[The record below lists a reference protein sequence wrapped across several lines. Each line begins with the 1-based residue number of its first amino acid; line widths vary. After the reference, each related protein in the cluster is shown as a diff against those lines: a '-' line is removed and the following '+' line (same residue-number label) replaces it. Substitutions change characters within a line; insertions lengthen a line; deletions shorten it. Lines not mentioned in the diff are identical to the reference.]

1 MSRLGRV
8 RGYGL
13 GLLALAVA
21 LSTTGYFLAGQIL
34 NRPPKGMPLTPKA
47 VARITSP
54 GGTLELP
61 VYRLI
66 NPRGVALPRQSP
78 QTDRGILY
86 SFVQARDGDWTG
98 LGLSTPVSVAFLD
111 SRGKV
116 LTILDIEP
124 CPVPSQGRGCP
135 SYVPGVV
142 YRQVLEVKQGWFAQ
156 NRIGSGAIVRVRPL
170 EAVP

>member
-1 MSRLGRV
+1 MSQGHL

-34 NRPPKGMPLTPKA
+34 NRSPERMPLTPTA

-54 GGTLELP
+54 GGTVELS

-66 NPRGVALPRQSP
+66 NPRGVTLPRQSP
-78 QTDRGILY
+78 QADRGILY
-86 SFVQARDGDWTG
+86 SFMQPRDDGWTG
-98 LGLSTPVSVAFLD
+98 LGLKTPVTVAFLD

-116 LTILDIEP
+116 LTILEVEP
-124 CPVPSQGRGCP
+124 CPTPPQGNGCRV
-135 SYVPGVV
+135 YEPGVV

-156 NRIGSGAIVRVRPL
+156 NRIGPGATVRLIPR
-170 EAVP
+170 EAAP